1 MAYFSTNT
9 VFGIMR
15 LVLSFFFAMTS
26 IFSFGND
33 GHNADDKVAAIH
45 ENIVK
50 KEEAK
55 EFKAVD
61 MIMHHIKDA
70 HDFHIF
76 GEGHSSVSLPLPII
90 LYTKNGLV
98 AFLSSDFHHDD
109 HGKVVVE
116 KLGQKF
122 VKAHEHIYYA
132 SSVPDSHGSYLKSN
146 DKGDV
151 LNNAPLDFSITKN
164 VFSMLFSVIL
174 LLCVFI
180 SVASAYSKRGVKAA
194 PKGFQNLMET
204 LIIFVRD
211 EIARPNIDATKVNK
225 FLPYLLSV
233 FFFIWINNLI
243 GLVPFFPFS
252 ANLTG
257 NIGFTFALAL
267 LTMIITNVSGN
278 SHYWGHI
285 FWMPGIPVPMKIIM
299 APIELVGVIAKPF
312 ALMVRL
318 FANITA
324 GHIIILSLIS
334 LIFTLGAGWSAL
346 SEPLVLFMNVLELL
360 VAFIQ
365 AYVFTLLSALFI
377 GQSTERAHH

>member
-1 MAYFSTNT
+1 
-9 VFGIMR
+9 
-15 LVLSFFFAMTS
+15 
-26 IFSFGND
+26 
-33 GHNADDKVAAIH
+33 
-45 ENIVK
+45 
-50 KEEAK
+50 
-55 EFKAVD
+55 
-61 MIMHHIKDA
+61 
-70 HDFHIF
+70 
-76 GEGHSSVSLPLPII
+76 
-90 LYTKNGLV
+90 
-98 AFLSSDFHHDD
+98 
-109 HGKVVVE
+109 
-116 KLGQKF
+116 
-122 VKAHEHIYYA
+122 
-132 SSVPDSHGSYLKSN
+132 
-146 DKGDV
+146 
-151 LNNAPLDFSITKN
+151 
-164 VFSMLFSVIL
+164 
-174 LLCVFI
+174 
-180 SVASAYSKRGVKAA
+180 
-194 PKGFQNLMET
+194 
-204 LIIFVRD
+204 
-211 EIARPNIDATKVNK
+211 
-225 FLPYLLSV
+225 V

-346 SEPLVLFMNVLELL
+346 FEFLVLFMNVLELL